1 MAEHR
6 SDERPSAEQTHEV
19 TALLHAWRQGSA
31 AAGEALLQRVY
42 AELRRMARGQ
52 LRREHLSTLE
62 PTALVHEAFLR
73 LVDQKRAEFHDRSH
87 FFAIAATVMRRVLVD
102 QARARLAD
110 KRQHTAVPLAVAT
123 DLAASRDR
131 DPDLLDLDR
140 ALERLNDEHPRAARV
155 VEMRFFAGL
164 GEREIGEALGVG
176 ERTVKRDW
184 AFARAWLLAELARG
198 AR

>member
-1 MAEHR
+1 MVEQR
-6 SDERPSAEQTHEV
+6 SVEQTHEV
-19 TALLHAWRQGSA
+19 TALLHAWRAGDTQ
-31 AAGEALLQRVY
+31 AGEALLARVY

-110 KRQHTAVPLAVAT
+110 KRHHLAVPLAVAT
-123 DLAASRDR
+123 DLAGSLDR
-131 DPDLLDLDR
+131 DPELLDLDR
-140 ALERLNDEHPRAARV
+140 ALERLAVEHARAARV

-184 AFARAWLLAELARG
+184 AFARAWLLADLARG
-198 AR
+198 ER

>member
-1 MAEHR
+1 
-6 SDERPSAEQTHEV
+6 
-19 TALLHAWRQGSA
+19 
-31 AAGEALLQRVY
+31 
-42 AELRRMARGQ
+42 MARGQ

-62 PTALVHEAFLR
+62 PTALVHEAYLR
-73 LVDQKRAEFHDRSH
+73 LVDQKRAEFHDRAH

-110 KRQHTAVPLAVAT
+110 KRQHMAVPLAVAT

-131 DPDLLDLDR
+131 DPELLDLDR
-140 ALERLNDEHPRAARV
+140 ALERLAVEHARAARV

-164 GEREIGEALGVG
+164 GEREIGEALGVA

-184 AFARAWLLAELARG
+184 AFARAWLLADLARNG
-198 AR
+198 R